1 MGPFLTPDTFEFF
14 ARYLLAGFV
23 FLSVRARFVQ
33 GERPAPAESIV
44 EAVILSLINQAIF
57 LVLTGWIP
65 PLLLAQHYAAT
76 LRLMSEVILLPALT
90 GTLFG
95 WLINRKFMPEG
106 LRRLFMPFSKPVSH
120 AYEHAFARLK
130 GPTFILVAYQDG
142 REVYGYF
149 GPLSMAS
156 SDVSDGG
163 LFIERLYAVDD
174 NGVWTEVVPER
185 SGWVTLAGARSIE
198 FFEQS
203 ED

>member
-1 MGPFLTPDTFEFF
+1 MPDIFDPSTFEFF

-33 GERPAPAESIV
+33 GERPAPSESMI

-57 LVLTGWIP
+57 LLLTGWIP
-65 PLLLAQHYAAT
+65 ASLLTQSYPAI
-76 LRLMSEVILLPALT
+76 LRLMAEVILLPAIT

-95 WLINRKFMPEG
+95 WLINRRFMPDG

-120 AYEHAFARLK
+120 AYEHAFARLE
-130 GPTFILVAYQDG
+130 GPSFILVAYLDG

-149 GPLSMAS
+149 GPQSMAS
-156 SDVSDGG
+156 SDLAGGG
-163 LFIERLYAVDD
+163 LFIERLYSV
-174 NGVWTEVVPER
+174 GTGGEWTEVVPER
-185 SGWVTLAGARSIE
+185 SAWVTLTGARSIE
-198 FFEQS
+198 FFEQG